1 MENLKSKKI
10 QTTHLNKIFGGG
22 EWIQTSSQ
30 SKKNIGG
37 QEVTVTTTDS
47 FHDADGDKQWG
58 SRESGSMCQS
68 IN

>member
-37 QEVTVTTTDS
+37 QEVTVTQTDS
-47 FHDADGDKQWG
+47 FHDANGDKQWG
-58 SRESGSMCQS
+58 PRESGSMCQS
-68 IN
+68 IT